1 MTINAKLG
9 KRSKLAIRLLEIDAE
24 VKKKYNI
31 SEPVPPSYTISGS
44 GENYPMMVKTPINLD
59 EYAHYMSN
67 AKMLEKLKDVPLN
80 PIVAKTNIDIAIENI
95 KLSYN
100 DGIGPEIEEFWL
112 IVHKE
117 GLQLKR
123 TNNRL
128 MNILKKGVV
137 TTLENKEIFY
147 LNINRLLQSE
157 IFGIV
162 YDNEIKQ
169 RIFETI
175 EASKN
180 ILVKKMETFIKKKN
194 LTKMDLFNCWGIYTE
209 NPDYFEVLN
218 IPEEITVQFKN
229 FIESNENFKSFLTD
243 QSIFFQ
249 ALDDAMNE

>member
-1 MTINAKLG
+1 MSINAKLE
-9 KRSKLAIRLLEIDAE
+9 KRSKFAIRLLEIDADL
-24 VKKKYNI
+24 KKKYNI
-31 SEPVPPSYTISGS
+31 TDPGPPSYTISGT
-44 GENYPMMVKTPINLD
+44 GENYPMMVKTTINLD
-59 EYAHYMSN
+59 EYAHNMSN

-80 PIVAKTNIDIAIENI
+80 PSVAKTNIDIAIDNI
-95 KLSYN
+95 KLPYN

-157 IFGIV
+157 IFEIV
-162 YDNEIKQ
+162 YDKEIKQ
-169 RIFETI
+169 RIFDTI

-180 ILVKKMETFIKKKN
+180 ILMKKMDTFIKKKN
-194 LTKMDLFNCWGIYTE
+194 LTKMDLFNCWDIYTE

-218 IPEEITVQFKN
+218 IPEEKTVQFKN

-243 QSIFFQ
+243 YSIFFQ